1 MSAKGSPRKQQIF
14 TGFSWTMRSCEP
26 NKLSGSMRPFWSGP
40 QYVDAIPT
48 PPSPFL
54 LRFIVT
60 CDICAARSSHAWHS
74 FSRDTLKGSR
84 AWRTTFSELCP
95 WLFYIMYSEKSS
107 LHFRSQCRQRIC
119 FALCGTFSSSYIP
132 DCVINKSKLS
142 RHRFRRRKNNRFIHI
157 LNIEKILLRKC

>member
-1 MSAKGSPRKQQIF
+1 MALRDP
-14 TGFSWTMRSCEP
+14 
-26 NKLSGSMRPFWSGP
+26 SGA
-40 QYVDAIPT
+40 QYVDVIPT
-48 PPSPFL
+48 PLSLSLSL
-54 LRFIVT
+54 LPGLIVT
-60 CDICAARSSHAWHS
+60 CDIRAARSSHAWHS

-84 AWRTTFSELCP
+84 AWRTFSELCS

-142 RHRFRRRKNNRFIHI
+142 RHRFSRRKNNRFIHSVYREDLVKKMLKTCFHVDTCVERFLLQSI
-157 LNIEKILLRKC
+157 IQERDEKRW